1 MRYDY
6 LFPTAAGSDQVSR
19 RRFAMKR
26 FSPMSRLSINPA
38 ILLSPLIEGYI
49 AYDTA
54 LNRLH
59 ELNPAAALLVEL
71 CDGSRT
77 PEEVATLAAPL
88 LPPDS
93 ESFVLKWLAQAIEQ
107 RVLIENSAGARKS
120 KVRELSAEELSD
132 LANRLC
138 DEGKVQAAY
147 LCQQRA
153 AELQPADAELLRD
166 LGELAHI
173 VGKRQEARQAYEE
186 YLLQRP
192 DDAEIQHLLTSL
204 RDGAAPARVP
214 NECIHQ
220 LYQRFSAYYESNM
233 CDELGYEGPIH
244 LRTAIDQ
251 ALGDRNRLSILD
263 LGCGTGL
270 AGLAVADRASRLV
283 GIDLS
288 PEMIEQARQ
297 QGIYD
302 ELHVAE
308 VTVWLGEATEHFDMI
323 IACDTLIYFGDLRQV
338 IIPAARR
345 LAANGVIAFSVERA
359 DSGTFHLTDNG
370 RFVHHPDHILAAARA
385 SNMNVAGQAEA
396 FLRMEYGQRITGIY
410 VTLRPDLP
418 PNSQAEKQRLS
429 ADIESSC

>member
-1 MRYDY
+1 
-6 LFPTAAGSDQVSR
+6 
-19 RRFAMKR
+19 
-26 FSPMSRLSINPA
+26 MSRLSINPA

-77 PEEVATLAAPL
+77 REEVATLAAPL

-93 ESFVLKWLAQAIEQ
+93 ESFVLKWLAQATEQ

-173 VGKRQEARQAYEE
+173 VGKRQEARRAYEE

-204 RDGAAPARVP
+204 RDDAAPARVP

-251 ALGDRNRLSILD
+251 ALGDRRRLSILD

-308 VTVWLGEATEHFDMI
+308 VTAWLGEATEHFDMI

-385 SNMNVAGQAEA
+385 SNMNVTGQAEA

-418 PNSQAEKQRLS
+418 PNSQADKQRLS

>member
-1 MRYDY
+1 
-6 LFPTAAGSDQVSR
+6 
-19 RRFAMKR
+19 
-26 FSPMSRLSINPA
+26 MSRLSINPTV
-38 ILLSPLIEGYI
+38 ILSPLIEGYI

-54 LNRLH
+54 SNRLH

-71 CDGSRT
+71 CNGSRT
-77 PEEVATLAAPL
+77 REEVATLAAPL

-93 ESFVLKWLAQAIEQ
+93 ESFVLNWLTQAIEQ
-107 RVLIENSAGARKS
+107 EVLVENSAGIQQS
-120 KVRELSAEELSD
+120 KVRELSAGELAA

-153 AELQPADAELLRD
+153 TELQPSDAKLLRD

-173 VGKRQEARQAYEE
+173 VGKRQEARQAYED
-186 YLLQRP
+186 YLIQKP

-204 RDGAAPARVP
+204 RDDAAPTRVP

-233 CDELGYEGPIH
+233 CDELGYEGPVH

-251 ALGDRNRLSILD
+251 TLGDCSRLSILD

-297 QGIYD
+297 RNIYD

-308 VTVWLGEATEHFDMI
+308 VTAWLGEAKEHFDLI
-323 IACDTLIYFGDLRQV
+323 IACDTLIYFGDLQQV
-338 IIPAARR
+338 IIPAKR
-345 LAANGVIAFSVERA
+345 LLAPNGVIAFSVERA
-359 DSGTFHLTDNG
+359 DSGSFRLTDNG
-370 RFVHHPDHILAAARA
+370 RYVHHPDHILTAARA
-385 SNMNVAGQAEA
+385 SNMNVARQAEA
-396 FLRMEYGQRITGIY
+396 FLRMEYGQEVTGIY
-410 VTLRPDLP
+410 VTLRPGLP
-418 PNSQAEKQRLS
+418 ANSRADEQHLS
-429 ADIESSC
+429 ADI